1 MSPKPVVKTKK
12 KTKSQEDV
20 RVKFADKPESPAAA
34 EGESGRYVYGI
45 VQSRDRIDFGKVGI
59 GGAGAMVYTVNYL
72 DIAAVVSNT
81 SVYIFDPTR
90 ENALAHEHV
99 IETVMKTYT
108 IIPMSFGTVFRTDND
123 IREVLQEHL
132 LVFEGCAS
140 SDVGKL
146 EFGLKVNWDRDRII
160 EDIKQD
166 DEEIRQFHQEIIRK
180 HLQSTYLARMQLG
193 RMIDKAL
200 AERSIGYV
208 REIYEALRG
217 VCVASRDNQ
226 PIGDKM
232 IMNAAFLVERE
243 REPEFD
249 DAVNSIAK
257 KYGQRLKFKYT
268 GPWPPYNFVN
278 IRLKLE
284 RRRSG
289 IMLLIDDLLMLPF
302 SGFNF
307 VMKTLRQVAEEQ
319 YTDDAP
325 IKERLLEL
333 QLKLEAEEITEEE
346 YTRARGRHHS
356 PVARDPEP

>member
-1 MSPKPVVKTKK
+1 LKKPIKAKSKTKK
-12 KTKSQEDV
+12 KTMATRAEVKPRNIAKSKDDV
-20 RVKFADKPESPAAA
+20 HVRMEQSPGSPEGAPG
-34 EGESGRYVYGI
+34 EGGRYVYGI
-45 VQSRDRIDFGKVGI
+45 LQAKDPVTFGKSGI
-59 GGAGAMVYTVNYL
+59 GGSGETVYTVNYQ

-99 IETVMKTYT
+99 IETVMKNYT
-108 IIPMSFGTVFRTDND
+108 IIPMSFGTVFRTDDD
-123 IREVLQEHL
+123 IREVLKSIYPSL
-132 LVFEGCAS
+132 K
-140 SDVGKL
+140 DVLYQMAGKL
-146 EFGLKVNWDRDRII
+146 EFGLKVNWDRDQII
-160 EDIKQD
+160 EDIKRE
-166 DEEIRQFHQEIIRK
+166 DEEIRQFHQEIVRK

-208 REIYEALRG
+208 REIYEALRN

-243 REPEFD
+243 REAEFD
-249 DAVNSIAK
+249 SAVNKIAR

-284 RRRSG
+284 R
-289 IMLLIDDLLMLPF
+289 
-302 SGFNF
+302 
-307 VMKTLRQVAEEQ
+307 VA
-319 YTDDAP
+319 A
-325 IKERLLEL
+325 
-333 QLKLEAEEITEEE
+333 
-346 YTRARGRHHS
+346 G
-356 PVARDPEP
+356 

>member
-1 MSPKPVVKTKK
+1 LFSLYLAHEQGREHRDLKKSIKAKSMATKTQAKPRKA
-12 KTKSQEDV
+12 TKSKEDV
-20 RVKFADKPESPAAA
+20 HVRMEQTPASTQGVPG
-34 EGESGRYVYGI
+34 EGGRYVYGI
-45 VQSRDRIDFGKVGI
+45 VQAKEPVTFGKSGI
-59 GGAGAMVYTVNYL
+59 GGSGETVYTVNYQ

-99 IETVMKTYT
+99 IETVMKNHT

-123 IREVLQEHL
+123 IREVLKSIYPSL
-132 LVFEGCAS
+132 K
-140 SDVGKL
+140 DVLHQMAGKL
-146 EFGLKVNWDRDRII
+146 EFGLKVNWDRDQII
-160 EDIKQD
+160 EDIKRD
-166 DEEIRQFHQEIIRK
+166 DEEIRQFHQEIVRK

-208 REIYEALRG
+208 REIYEALRS

-243 REPEFD
+243 REAEFD
-249 DAVNSIAK
+249 SAVNKIAR

-284 RRRSG
+284 R
-289 IMLLIDDLLMLPF
+289 
-302 SGFNF
+302 
-307 VMKTLRQVAEEQ
+307 VA
-319 YTDDAP
+319 A
-325 IKERLLEL
+325 
-333 QLKLEAEEITEEE
+333 
-346 YTRARGRHHS
+346 G
-356 PVARDPEP
+356 